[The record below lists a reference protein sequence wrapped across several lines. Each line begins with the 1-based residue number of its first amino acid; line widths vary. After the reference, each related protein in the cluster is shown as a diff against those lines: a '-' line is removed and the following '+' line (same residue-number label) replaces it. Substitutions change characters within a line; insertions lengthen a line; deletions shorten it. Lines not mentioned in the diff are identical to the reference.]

1 MSLQKFPEN
10 EKVLSSR
17 APAFVYTALRIA
29 HTLPIVADSNSLA
42 LLRLLLGGSFKHS
55 LVVLRPLIGMI
66 VGSLERLVFIFYTMA
81 LYTLVTYYNIIPWHT
96 ISARVTHPDTQFA
109 YTDSPLY

>member
-66 VGSLERLVFIFYTMA
+66 VGSLERLVF
-81 LYTLVTYYNIIPWHT
+81 YTLYYGIIHSGNI
-96 ISARVTHPDTQFA
+96 
-109 YTDSPLY
+109 L